1 MKKTIAVWLIVVWA
15 LMTVLAGCGKKDDG
29 GGQGT
34 EAGGTTGTSDE
45 PVEIVFYS
53 SNGDPAESFDYRFGN
68 SIRKKFPN
76 YTIKYI
82 QSTKGNSLPELIA
95 AGTKFDIFFI
105 STGNYESMMFDN
117 GLEIDMDPL
126 VKKHNVD
133 LSKLEP
139 TVIDGIRQS
148 SGGKLTGIP
157 VHTNNMVLYYN
168 KTLFDKFGVSYPK
181 DGMTWDE
188 VLELSKKLTR
198 NEGGTQ
204 YYGFTTS
211 ANHLLRMNA
220 YSIPNVDLEKQA
232 PTINANGKWKPFFQT
247 VFLDPF
253 TDAGYKEQLDKTNK
267 VPDLNAFLK
276 DQNVAM
282 YAYLS
287 SLVYVLPD
295 DLQKLNWDM
304 VSLPVFKDNPGVGSQ
319 SYPFYFGITKLSR
332 HPDEA
337 MNVLNYMISDEF
349 QMELAKKGIMPV
361 AKNETV
367 QKALGQESPFKD
379 KNFKAV
385 FHNRF
390 APIPAK
396 APYDA
401 SIVAIYAKY
410 ADQVIKQKM
419 DINSAFRKAEEEAA
433 KTIAEYKAKK

>member
-1 MKKTIAVWLIVVWA
+1 MFKKRTATVISLSLLAAV
-15 LMTVLAGCGKKDDG
+15 TAGCGAKANDG
-29 GGQGT
+29 EGSG
-34 EAGGTTGTSDE
+34 AAAAKPSE

-82 QSTKGNSLPELIA
+82 QSAKGSTMPELLT

-105 STGNYESMMFDN
+105 STGNYESMMFEN
-117 GLEIDMDPL
+117 GLEIDMDEL
-126 VKKHNVD
+126 VKKHKVD

-139 TVIDGIRQS
+139 TVVEGIRQS

-157 VHTNNMVLYYN
+157 IHTNNMVLYFN
-168 KTLFDKFGVSYPK
+168 KALFDKFGVSYPK
-181 DGMTWDE
+181 DGMTWDQM
-188 VLELSKKLTR
+188 LDIAKKMTR

-204 YYGFTTS
+204 YFGFTTS
-211 ANHLLRMNA
+211 PNHILRMNP
-220 YSIPNVDLEKQA
+220 YSIPNVDLKTQT
-232 PTINANGKWKPFFQT
+232 PTIASNDKWKSFFQN

-253 TDAGYKEQLDKTNK
+253 TDAGYKQYLDKANK
-267 VPDLNAFLK
+267 VPDINSFLK

-304 VSLPVFKDNPGVGSQ
+304 VSLPTFKDLPGVGSQ
-319 SYPFYFGITKLSR
+319 SYPFYFGITKLSK
-332 HPDEA
+332 HPDES
-337 MNVLNYMISDEF
+337 MEVLKYMLSDDF
-349 QMELAKKGIMPV
+349 QMELSRKGIMPV
-361 AKNETV
+361 VKNEAV
-367 QKALGQESPFKD
+367 QNALGQDSPFKD
-379 KNFKAV
+379 KNFKSV
-385 FHNRF
+385 FFNKF

-401 SIVAIYAKY
+401 NIVTNYAKY
-410 ADQVIKQKM
+410 ADQVIKQKL
-419 DINSAFRKAEEEAA
+419 DINTAFRQSEEEAV
-433 KTIAEYKAKK
+433 KFITDYKKK